1 MAAKSVAGDF
11 AMKTGADHARNYRQR
26 QREKIARYEGALL
39 EINKYVEYAFGGIVA
54 APQALDAIG
63 DFARGALR

>member
-26 QREKIARYEGALL
+26 QREKIARYEGALR
-39 EINKYVEYAFGGIVA
+39 EIVA
-54 APQALDAIG
+54 LKYADHDLMRDIAHNALCG
-63 DFARGALR
+63 MPALHIEV